1 MSLQSILL
9 SDPAPMPPLSEGGRP
24 QVVGFTAEIA
34 CNGAPL
40 AEVEAHLDALAR
52 ASAFRVAG
60 LEPAPGSGE
69 AGTVRARF
77 VLSAPNASAGDAQ
90 IYALLFALTR
100 VLSWQSLRKEY
111 G

>member
-1 MSLQSILL
+1 MNLSSIL
-9 SDPAPMPPLSEGGRP
+9 SGDPAPMPPLASDDKP
-24 QVVGFTAEIA
+24 HVVGFTAEIA

-40 AEVEAHLDALAR
+40 TEVQAHLDALAR
-52 ASAFRVAG
+52 ASAFRFAG
-60 LEPAPGSGE
+60 LDPAPG

-77 VLSAPNASAGDAQ
+77 ALSAPNASAGDAQ